1 MGIRAGERYWV
12 IESGEAAYA
21 LGVDDTGLLIQTYW
35 GPRLPRL
42 TDYPAARRGEWFS
55 MENPIQHTHQDVATG
70 EAGASDERTIDGYRD
85 GGPRGFV
92 LRFVAAEVQGETLRL
107 TLSDAGLGAEVVIEY
122 EALPQHGLVT
132 RRMRIV
138 NAGAAAL
145 HLNRAFSG
153 SFYLPSTGEYVLN
166 HLDGRWGDEYRMQRE
181 PLAHGVF
188 QRESRRITTSHGGV
202 PYFAMERAEAGWG
215 AREEAGELWFGTLE
229 WSGNWKLLA
238 ERTRDGRSIV
248 HLGLND
254 HDFVYDLLPGESFA
268 TPRLIFGYTAQGF
281 GAMSRAFHDFV
292 RQTLSPRPNYRPPV
306 VYNSWYAT
314 LFDVNAEGQARLAE
328 KAAAMGVE
336 MFVIDDGWFDKRVND
351 RAGLGD
357 WWPDKNKFPSGLQPL
372 ADAIHAQGMQ
382 FGLWI
387 EPEMVNPDSDLH
399 RAHPDWVIHFPERE
413 RSLSRNQ
420 SMLNLGR
427 TDVQDYLID
436 IFDRLLKSTRID
448 FIKWDMNRN
457 VSEPG
462 WPGHDRD
469 QREIWVRYVDGLYRV
484 WGTLRE
490 RHPHV
495 IWENCSGGGGRVD
508 MGMMRL
514 TEQSWASDTTIPTA
528 RLEIQEGYSQLFPAN
543 TMASWVT
550 DEHLE
555 QFDLDLRF
563 HASMAGALGV
573 GGNLL
578 VWSDAMLERARHHV
592 AKYKEIRELVAG
604 GDLYRLRSPRQ
615 PELSAFMYVSKDKG
629 EAVLF
634 AFRILKPRIGKL
646 PLVFPA
652 GLDPE
657 AIYADEAGEARSGA
671 AWGRLGL
678 QLKLK
683 DLESVIVR
691 LRRI

>member
-1 MGIRAGERYWV
+1 LGIRAGEKCWV

-35 GPRLPRL
+35 GPRLPRI

-55 MENPIQHTHQDVATG
+55 MENPTQHTHQDVATG

-92 LRFVAAEVQGETLRL
+92 LRFVSAEVSGETLSL
-107 TLSDAGLGAEVVIEY
+107 TLHDAGLGAEVVVEY

-132 RRMRIV
+132 RRMRIA
-138 NAGAAAL
+138 NTGAQPL
-145 HLNRAFSG
+145 HLNRVLSG
-153 SFYLPSTGEYVLN
+153 TFYLPSTGEYVLN

-181 PLAHGVF
+181 PLGHGVF

-202 PYFAMERAEAGWG
+202 PYFAMERAETGWG

-268 TPRLIFGYTAQGF
+268 TPRLIFGYTALGF
-281 GAMSRAFHDFV
+281 GAMSRSFHDFV

-314 LFDVNAEGQARLAE
+314 LFDVNAEGQAKLAE

-357 WWPDKNKFPSGLQPL
+357 WWPDKNKFPSGLKPL
-372 ADAIHAQGMQ
+372 ADAIHSRGMQ

-436 IFDRLLKSTRID
+436 IFDRLLSSTGID

-484 WGTLRE
+484 WEALRE
-490 RHPHV
+490 RHPNV

-508 MGMMRL
+508 MGMMRI

-555 QFDLDLRF
+555 QFDLELRF

-578 VWSDAMLERARHHV
+578 TWSDEMLERAAGYV
-592 AKYKEIRELVAG
+592 AAYKEIREVVAG

-615 PELSAFMYVSKDKG
+615 TELSALMYVAKDKS

-634 AFRILKPRIGKL
+634 AFRILKARIGKL

-652 GLDPE
+652 GLDAE
-657 AIYADEAGEARSGA
+657 AIYADESGEARSGA
-671 AWGRLGL
+671 AWGRLGI

-683 DLESVIVR
+683 DLQSTIVR
-691 LRRI
+691 LRRV

>member
-1 MGIRAGERYWV
+1 LGIRAGEKYWV

-21 LGVDDTGLLIQTYW
+21 LGVDETGLLIQTYW
-35 GPRLPRL
+35 GPRLPRV

-92 LRFVAAEVQGETLRL
+92 LRFVSAEVSGETLRL
-107 TLSDAGLGAEVVIEY
+107 TLGDAGLGADVVVEY

-132 RRMRIV
+132 RRMCV
-138 NAGAAAL
+138 ANAGTAPL

-181 PLAHGVF
+181 PLGHGVF

-268 TPRLIFGYTAQGF
+268 TPRLIFGYTASGF

-314 LFDVNAEGQARLAE
+314 LFDVNAEGQAKLAE

-357 WWPDKNKFPSGLQPL
+357 WWPDKNKFPHGLQPL

-399 RAHPDWVIHFPERE
+399 RAHPDWVIHFPGRE

-427 TDVQDYLID
+427 VDVQDYLID

-484 WGTLRE
+484 WGALRE
-490 RHPHV
+490 RHPNV

-508 MGMMRL
+508 MGMMRI

-528 RLEIQEGYSQLFPAN
+528 RLEIQEGYSQLFPAS

-578 VWSDAMLERARHHV
+578 AWSDDRLERARQHV
-592 AKYKEIRELVAG
+592 ARYKEIRELVAG

-657 AIYADEAGEARSGA
+657 AIYADETVEARSGA

-678 QLKLK
+678 QLRLK
-683 DLESVIVR
+683 DLESTIVR
-691 LRRI
+691 LRRV